1 MLVLLAVRP
10 ALVQEPL
17 VLALRAALVRLI
29 GLGLSLD
36 PGLVIGPEVE
46 VLDRLLLLL
55 PHSLEARSLH

>member
-1 MLVLLAVRP
+1 MLVLLSVRP